1 MSWRRRRSKSS
12 GSEGA
17 AATGRVQNS
26 IHIARPVAEVF
37 AYVADPANSPKWNS
51 TVLASSASETPVDV
65 GTTIRSRVRFLGRT
79 SDLDAT
85 VREFQPNTRFV
96 TETLKPY
103 RYLLIWTFS
112 PENGGTRVVRAG
124 DIDFRGPLKF
134 LSPILIRPI
143 ARRTDQASLER
154 MKALLEAPIRATAR

>member
-1 MSWRRRRSKSS
+1 M
-12 GSEGA
+12 
-17 AATGRVQNS
+17 GRVQNS
-26 IHIARPVAEVF
+26 VHIDRPVGDVF
-37 AYVADPANSPKWNS
+37 AYVTDPTNSPKWNS

-85 VREFQPNTRFV
+85 VREFKPNTRFV
-96 TETLKPY
+96 TESLKPY
-103 RYLLIWTFS
+103 RYVLIWTFS

-154 MKALLEAPIRATAR
+154 MKSLLESRTPSTTR